1 MHVNYIYTEHPQWG
15 MEILRYTNEEVREVF
30 GDKNAEELWVGKI
43 ILHRGGAY
51 LDMLSA
57 ARDKL
62 AAELDAYPT

>member
-15 MEILRYTNEEVREVF
+15 CDILRYTNEEMREVF
-30 GDKNAEELWVGKI
+30 GDKNAEELWAGKI

-51 LDMLSA
+51 LDMLGA

-62 AAELDAYPT
+62 AAELES

>member
-1 MHVNYIYTEHPQWG
+1 MHVTYIYTEHPQWG
-15 MEILRYTNEEVREVF
+15 SDILRYTNEEVREIF
-30 GDKNAEELWVGKI
+30 GDELAEELWAGKI

-62 AAELDAYPT
+62 AAELES

>member
-15 MEILRYTNEEVREVF
+15 TEILLYTNEEMREVF
-30 GDKNAEELWVGKI
+30 GDKNAEELWAGKI
-43 ILHRGGAY
+43 ILHKGGAY

-62 AAELDAYPT
+62 AAELDA